1 MHAVTRWW
9 RARQTRRGDAAEAGF
24 AALELV
30 ILFPILLIFILLIV
44 GFGRASRGRDLVDSA
59 AEAAARAGSQAFTPD
74 TARHAAQDA
83 ATSTLTGGGVSCYD
97 MTVSL
102 DVSQFR
108 PGGKVTAH
116 LSCKTDLS
124 DLAMSG
130 MPGQVDLTA
139 AATSPIDA
147 FRHSG

>member
-1 MHAVTRWW
+1 
-9 RARQTRRGDAAEAGF
+9 
-24 AALELV
+24 
-30 ILFPILLIFILLIV
+30 
-44 GFGRASRGRDLVDSA
+44 
-59 AEAAARAGSQAFTPD
+59 
-74 TARHAAQDA
+74 
-83 ATSTLTGGGVSCYD
+83 

-130 MPGQVDLTA
+130 MPGHVDLTA
-139 AATSPIDA
+139 QATSPIDA
-147 FRHSG
+147 FRHSS

>member
-1 MHAVTRWW
+1 MTRWW
-9 RARQTRRGDAAEAGF
+9 RARRTRTEDAGF
-24 AALELV
+24 AALELA

-59 AEAAARAGSQAFTPD
+59 AEAAARAGSQAFTAD
-74 TARHAAQDA
+74 TARRAAQDA
-83 ATSTLTGGGVSCYD
+83 ATETLTGGGVSCYA

-124 DLAMSG
+124 DLALSG
-130 MPGQVDLTA
+130 MPGHVDLTA

-147 FRHSG
+147 FRHSS